1 MRVNAHMQLPL
12 ESILRYILD
21 RHECFR
27 NHVQQGIPGGAG
39 LNVQAARS
47 RERRNRWGAQED
59 VGVSFFGFTV
69 LPWMFS
75 L

>member
-1 MRVNAHMQLPL
+1 MNAL
-12 ESILRYILD
+12 EIMFSRGY
-21 RHECFR
+21 
-27 NHVQQGIPGGAG
+27 QGVGS
-39 LNVQAARS
+39 NVQAARS

-69 LPWMFS
+69 LPRIFS